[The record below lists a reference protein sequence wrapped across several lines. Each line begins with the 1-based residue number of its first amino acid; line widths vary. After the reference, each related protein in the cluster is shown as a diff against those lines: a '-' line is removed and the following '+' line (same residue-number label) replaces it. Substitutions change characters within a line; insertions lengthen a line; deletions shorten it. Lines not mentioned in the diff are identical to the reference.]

1 MHNKFL
7 KGIASVLGA
16 ALVLGS
22 VVMSAVPANTA
33 TSTKGSDGYETTYT
47 LSELTSV
54 SMSEGASADG
64 QKLSYTGQYN
74 QIFYAIPQ
82 EVMDAGLIGF
92 KAASGT
98 SGADFALKIVN
109 DADLYTDIAV
119 DYNNVSAYP
128 VITADQRAT
137 ANTID
142 FMNLAEG
149 GANEITVTGAVF
161 ITENA
166 VGGSSSDDTN
176 TGSDDTNTGSDDTNT
191 GADDTNTGSDNTN
204 TDNAPKTG
212 ESMNGVLVVSVLGGL
227 LLIAAGGM
235 ILTRQRK
242 NR

>member
-1 MHNKFL
+1 MYNKL
-7 KGIASVLGA
+7 VKGIASVLGA

-22 VVMSAVPANTA
+22 VVMSAVPANAA

-47 LSELTSV
+47 LAELTSV
-54 SMSEGASADG
+54 SMSDGASVDG

-82 EVMDAGLIGF
+82 EVIDAGLIGF
-92 KAASGT
+92 KSASGT

-166 VGGSSSDDTN
+166 VGGSSSDDNKT
-176 TGSDDTNTGSDDTNT
+176 DDNKTDDSKTDDNKT
-191 GADDTNTGSDNTN
+191 DDSKPADGN
-204 TDNAPKTG
+204 NAPKTG